1 MVVVS
6 LVVVIDSVSFLVFI
20 KVGWLVVL
28 LVLFVTTSFVVVKA
42 ICPVAG
48 VCHAIKVNV
57 GLPRQYQHIQA

>member
-42 ICPVAG
+42 ICPVA
-48 VCHAIKVNV
+48 VV
-57 GLPRQYQHIQA
+57 GELVQ